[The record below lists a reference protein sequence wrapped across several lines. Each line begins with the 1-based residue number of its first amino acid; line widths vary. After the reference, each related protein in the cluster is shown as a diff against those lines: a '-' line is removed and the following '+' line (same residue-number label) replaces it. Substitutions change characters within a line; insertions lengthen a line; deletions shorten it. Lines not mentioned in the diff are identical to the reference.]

1 MSMQPSMSYTTT
13 IDPSITPSLT
23 LDPLLVRLVLKPRDF
38 LESMSKNILFTEQ
51 ERQLI
56 LALLENFED
65 EEAPQFL
72 ILFLSDILK
81 PGIDS
86 HEDIASLEQLMHI
99 EEQVKT
105 ILSSI
110 LSKDTEIDV
119 YIKKTTL
126 QGDQDVALK
135 LASESSREVFQK
147 LEAQLYEMADQIL
160 QNNDTSFEKLK
171 ERQIK
176 ILQIKEILSQE
187 FLVRHQ
193 SQVER
198 INRLSDELF
207 AITGQLQQQGASHQQ
222 NMEAHKQLLRE
233 YHELLNSSK

>member
-1 MSMQPSMSYTTT
+1 MSYTTT
-13 IDPSITPSLT
+13 IDPTKTTSFTQDSLF
-23 LDPLLVRLVLKPRDF
+23 VHLVLKPRDF

-51 ERQLI
+51 QRQLI

-65 EEAPQFL
+65 EKAPQFL
-72 ILFLSDILK
+72 TLFLSDIVK
-81 PGIDS
+81 PSIDS

-99 EEQVKT
+99 DEQVKR

-110 LSKDTEIDV
+110 LPKDTNIDS

-126 QGDQDVALK
+126 QGDQD
-135 LASESSREVFQK
+135 LAFKRASQSSRDLFQK
-147 LEAQLYEMADQIL
+147 LVAQLYEMADQIL

-176 ILQIKEILSQE
+176 ILQIKEILSQK
-187 FLVRHQ
+187 FLSQHQ

-198 INRLSDELF
+198 INLLSDELF
-207 AITGQLQQQGASHQQ
+207 AITLQVQQQGASHQQ
-222 NMEAHKQLLRE
+222 IMETHKLRLRK
-233 YHELLNSSK
+233 YYELLDSCK